1 MRPIIAA
8 VPFALLLA
16 ACQSPGAD
24 QPQPQAESEDH
35 CGAGIRQHLVGTLAA
50 DLDQATLPQFSRVIY
65 PKTPVTMDY
74 RLDRLNVHVGED
86 GKIDRVVC
94 G

>member
-16 ACQSPGAD
+16 ACQSPGAAQSPAED
-24 QPQPQAESEDH
+24 Q
-35 CGAGIRQHLVGTLAA
+35 CGAASRQNLVGTPAA
-50 DLDQATLPQFSRVIY
+50 DLDQSTLPEFSRVIY

-74 RLDRLNVHVGED
+74 RLERLNVHVGED
-86 GKIDRVVC
+86 GKISRVVC